1 MMAQQCIQIITLIA
15 KAVRHD
21 RILKQTNNKK
31 TDHSEMEIMAQDAEE
46 MAERQ
51 SSLDHCTSVSQLFD
65 TVNVVPLP
73 VKEFLTCFCGA
84 GVCLKP

>member
-1 MMAQQCIQIITLIA
+1 
-15 KAVRHD
+15 
-21 RILKQTNNKK
+21 
-31 TDHSEMEIMAQDAEE
+31 MEIMAQDAEE

-65 TVNVVPLP
+65 TVNVVSLP